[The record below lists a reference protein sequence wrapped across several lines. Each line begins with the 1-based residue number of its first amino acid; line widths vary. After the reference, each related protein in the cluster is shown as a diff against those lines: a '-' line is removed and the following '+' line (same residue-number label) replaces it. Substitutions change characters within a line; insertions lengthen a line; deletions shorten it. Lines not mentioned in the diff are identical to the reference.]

1 MSAAPAPHWHRAART
16 PLVRQLRRAVGQDH
30 NPLCRPVDRARSRLL
45 IAASLALTLSV
56 VLSVLLALI
65 LLSGMRAQA
74 HRTALHRHQVTAT
87 TLAASSDSPGL
98 TAASARASWEYPQ
111 ADHRTGVIPV
121 AVGTAAGTGIPLW
134 VDDNGS
140 RAAPPEPDSQLA
152 TTVGMYGLGAFTGAG
167 AVLWTGY
174 VLRRRTLERRA
185 ERAWEP
191 DWEQVEP
198 FWSRRVDGPGSDE
211 R

>member
-1 MSAAPAPHWHRAART
+1 MPAAPAPSRHLAART

-30 NPLCRPVDRARSRLL
+30 NLLCRPVDGARSRLL
-45 IAASLALTLSV
+45 VVASLALTLSAA
-56 VLSVLLALI
+56 LSVLLALA

-74 HRTALHRHQVTAT
+74 HRIALHRHQVIAT
-87 TLAASSDSPGL
+87 TLAAASDSPGL

-111 ADHRTGVIPV
+111 ADHRTGVISV
-121 AVGTAAGTGIPLW
+121 ASGTAAGTGLPLW
-134 VDDNGS
+134 VDDSGS
-140 RAAPPEPDSQLA
+140 PAAPPQPDSQLA
-152 TTVGMYGLGAFTGAG
+152 TTAGMYGLGAFSGAG
-167 AVLWTGY
+167 AVVWTGY
-174 VLRRRTLERRA
+174 VVRRRTLERRA

-198 FWSRRVDGPGSDE
+198 FWSGRVGPENGE